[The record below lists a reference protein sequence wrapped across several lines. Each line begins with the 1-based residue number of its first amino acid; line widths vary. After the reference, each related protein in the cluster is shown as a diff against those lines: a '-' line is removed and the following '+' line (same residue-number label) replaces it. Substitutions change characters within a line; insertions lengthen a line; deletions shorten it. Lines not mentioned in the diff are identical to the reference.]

1 MAASANSIKKVMD
14 LVWQSDGT
22 LDMHIHL
29 QMRPDKHGYVDGR
42 PCGNFATNPIAT
54 AQGMAETVAA
64 TVTEFMK
71 AVEKG

>member
-29 QMRPDKHGYVDGR
+29 QMRPDKHGYVEGR
-42 PCGNFATNPIAT
+42 P
-54 AQGMAETVAA
+54 AA
-64 TVTEFMK
+64 TSRPTRSSRPR
-71 AVEKG
+71 AWPRPSPQL